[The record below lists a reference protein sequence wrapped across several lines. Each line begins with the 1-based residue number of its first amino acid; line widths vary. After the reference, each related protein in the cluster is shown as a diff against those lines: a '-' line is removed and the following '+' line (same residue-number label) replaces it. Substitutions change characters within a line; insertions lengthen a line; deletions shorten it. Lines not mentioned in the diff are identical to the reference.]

1 MSEPANRKKKLL
13 AIFGTRP
20 EAIKVAPIVEAARSS
35 EFLECSVAV
44 TGQHREMLDQVND
57 LFGITPD
64 YDLDVFAHGQTL
76 NRLVSRIIDGLD
88 EVFNDCEPDAVIVQG
103 DTTSA
108 VAGAIASFYRGIP
121 VIHAEAGLRSYNLLS
136 PFPEEANRKLASQLA
151 VLHLAPTMFNKHNLI
166 REAIDENTIVVTCN
180 TFIDA
185 LCKTLENEILFSDER
200 LNCLERSG
208 RRMVTVTTHRRENHG
223 EKMSGIARAIAE
235 IARMEPNVEF
245 VLPLHLNP
253 AVRERIIPEI
263 VGLANVTV
271 TDPLNYAEFTKLLNI
286 STAVLTDSGGVQEEA
301 PSLGKPVLVM
311 RSNTERPEGILS
323 GTVKLVGT
331 HSEDI
336 VREMRAVL
344 NDSDVYTAMASAI
357 NPYGDG
363 KAAERSLA
371 AIEKLL
377 GLGNGGEE
385 FDSWNPNAE
394 DLRRAAKLIDLQP
407 ATTS

>member
-1 MSEPANRKKKLL
+1 MNRKKKLL

-20 EAIKVAPIVEAARSS
+20 EAIKVAPIVEAARRS

-44 TGQHREMLDQVND
+44 TGQHREMLDQVNE

-64 YDLDVFAHGQTL
+64 YDLDVFAPGQTL

-88 EVFNDCEPDAVIVQG
+88 NVFNDCEPDAVIVQG

-121 VIHAEAGLRSYNLLS
+121 VIHAEAGLRSYNLMS

-166 REAIDENTIVVTCN
+166 REAIDESTIVVTGN
-180 TFIDA
+180 TVIDA
-185 LCKTLENEILFSDER
+185 LFKTLENKIAFSDER
-200 LNCLERSG
+200 LNLLELSG
-208 RRMVTVTTHRRENHG
+208 RRIVTITTHRRENHG
-223 EKMSGIARAIAE
+223 EKMSGIARAIAQL
-235 IARMEPNVEF
+235 ALMEPDVEF

-253 AVRERIIPEI
+253 AVRDRIIPEI
-263 VGLANVTV
+263 VGFANVTV

-311 RSNTERPEGILS
+311 RSNTERPEGIVA

-331 HSEDI
+331 RPEDI

-344 NDSDVYTAMASAI
+344 NDSDLYTAMASAI

-363 KAAERSLA
+363 RAAERSLT

-377 GLGNGGEE
+377 GLSHGGEE
-385 FDSWNPNAE
+385 FDSWKPNAD
-394 DLRRAAKLIDLQP
+394 DLRRATNLIEL
-407 ATTS
+407 

>member
-1 MSEPANRKKKLL
+1 MSEPVNRKKKLL

-20 EAIKVAPIVEAARSS
+20 EAIKVAPIVEAARRS

-44 TGQHREMLDQVND
+44 TGQHREMLDQVNE

-64 YDLDVFAHGQTL
+64 YDLDVFAPGQTL

-88 EVFNDCEPDAVIVQG
+88 NVFNDCEPDAVIVQG

-121 VIHAEAGLRSYNLLS
+121 VIHAEAGLRSYNLMS

-166 REAIDENTIVVTCN
+166 REAIDESTIVVTGN
-180 TFIDA
+180 TVIDA
-185 LCKTLENEILFSDER
+185 LFKTLENKIAFSDER
-200 LNCLERSG
+200 LNLLELSG
-208 RRMVTVTTHRRENHG
+208 RRIVTITTHRRENHG
-223 EKMSGIARAIAE
+223 EKMSGIARAIAQL
-235 IARMEPNVEF
+235 ALMEPDVEF

-253 AVRERIIPEI
+253 AVRDRIIPEI
-263 VGLANVTV
+263 VGFANVTV

-311 RSNTERPEGILS
+311 RSNTERPEGIVA

-331 HSEDI
+331 RPEDI

-344 NDSDVYTAMASAI
+344 NDSDLYTAMASAI

-363 KAAERSLA
+363 RAAERSLT

-377 GLGNGGEE
+377 GLSHGGEE
-385 FDSWNPNAE
+385 FDSWKPNAD
-394 DLRRAAKLIDLQP
+394 DLRRATNLIEL
-407 ATTS
+407 